1 MELNAVVN
9 AFTNSVI
16 FGPTLFQLITSYIFC
31 IPTFIISAIVK
42 PSPFQSLLINA
53 FLILA
58 AHLLIGVSSTVKT
71 SSSESC
77 IPAKLSA
84 KSPSPEPRLLDA
96 VPELSELSVS

>member
-1 MELNAVVN
+1 M
-9 AFTNSVI
+9 
-16 FGPTLFQLITSYIFC
+16 
-31 IPTFIISAIVK
+31 SAIVE
-42 PSPFQSLLINA
+42 PSPCQSLLINA